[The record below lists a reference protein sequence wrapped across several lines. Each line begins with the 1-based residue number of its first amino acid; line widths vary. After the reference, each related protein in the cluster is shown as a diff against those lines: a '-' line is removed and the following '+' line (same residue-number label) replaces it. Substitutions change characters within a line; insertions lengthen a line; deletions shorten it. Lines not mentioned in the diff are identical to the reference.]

1 MTRGVQREVV
11 EIAVM
16 EPRQGNRLD
25 QLQWLLYLGLQLEGE
40 QKHKCEGDSKRL
52 FHVPSLTHS
61 PPIFLAACAPAPCFW
76 GWVVAPSP
84 GIYNNIQSLCIKT
97 VGEPHEQSTTR

>member
-25 QLQWLLYLGLQLEGE
+25 QLQWLLYLGLQLEGK

-61 PPIFLAACAPAPCFW
+61 PPIFLAACGPAPCFW
-76 GWVVAPSP
+76 GWGRSTLARNL
-84 GIYNNIQSLCIKT
+84 IFKALCTKT
-97 VGEPHEQSTTR
+97 VWEPHEQSTTR